1 MSVTYATT
9 CLNTSLQ
16 HKNTSSA
23 ITADSAAYD
32 PVYRSACCFV
42 AFQPFNYANAKVL
55 VHNAENISLFKPT
68 WVKSTTLGSEKRMS
82 FL

>member
-1 MSVTYATT
+1 MRRHALIPLCNIKTHLVPLQQIQPHTT
-9 CLNTSLQ
+9 Q
-16 HKNTSSA
+16 F
-23 ITADSAAYD
+23 TAQPA
-32 PVYRSACCFV
+32 VEMLV

-68 WVKSTTLGSEKRMS
+68 WVKSTTPGSEKRMS

>member
-1 MSVTYATT
+1 MCVAYATT
-9 CLNTSLQ
+9 CLNTSLR

-23 ITADSAAYD
+23 ITGDSAAYD
-32 PVYRSACCFV
+32 PVYCSACCFV
-42 AFQPFNYANAKVL
+42 AFQPFNYANTKVL

-68 WVKSTTLGSEKRMS
+68 WIKSTTPGSEKQMS

>member
-1 MSVTYATT
+1 MSVTYVTT

-32 PVYRSACCFV
+32 PVYCSACCFV
-42 AFQPFNYANAKVL
+42 AFQPFNYANVKVL
-55 VHNAENISLFKPT
+55 VHNANISLFKPA
-68 WVKSTTLGSEKRMS
+68 WVKSTTPGSDKRMS